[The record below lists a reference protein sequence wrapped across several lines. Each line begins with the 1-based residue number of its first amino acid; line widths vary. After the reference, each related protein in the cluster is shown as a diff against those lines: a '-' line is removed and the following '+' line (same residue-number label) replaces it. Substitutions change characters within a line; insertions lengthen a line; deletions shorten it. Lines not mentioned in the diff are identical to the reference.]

1 MGNKALIVV
10 DYSYDFVADDGQLT
24 AGKPAQDI
32 EPFIV
37 SRMKAYDEAEQ
48 DIFMMM
54 DLHYENDTTHPEYNL
69 FPPHNI
75 ANTPGRE
82 LYGKVKDTYE
92 AIQDHEHVHFLDKT
106 RYDSFHGTPLDAM
119 LRARDIKNIEIVG
132 VCTDICVLHTAVGGY
147 NLGYHM
153 TIPKSGVASFD
164 QTGHDWALTH
174 FENSLGARVED

>member
-1 MGNKALIVV
+1 
-10 DYSYDFVADDGQLT
+10 
-24 AGKPAQDI
+24 
-32 EPFIV
+32 
-37 SRMKAYDEAEQ
+37 
-48 DIFMMM
+48 
-54 DLHYENDTTHPEYNL
+54 
-69 FPPHNI
+69 
-75 ANTPGRE
+75 
-82 LYGKVKDTYE
+82 
-92 AIQDHEHVHFLDKT
+92 
-106 RYDSFHGTPLDAM
+106 M